1 MKLFIKS
8 GTPDSQINYILV
20 VKIMGIETVSGLY
33 TCMSVEAFYVTT
45 LLFYIFSEFT
55 I

>member
-1 MKLFIKS
+1 
-8 GTPDSQINYILV
+8 
-20 VKIMGIETVSGLY
+20 MGIETVSGLY

-55 I
+55 IWNWCLNLLRKKIQLAR